1 MRMSHT
7 LKLFQFLD
15 VVLCVFSSFLY
26 LCFTLGSPRWPF
38 FKVTTTDDPNRDI
51 FHSYW
56 TSMNA
61 GILLLFSFTV
71 SIYLPTLSIY
81 CCTLSMLPIR
91 NQFIVEHIYHYGL
104 SSLSDYSTASV
115 SYQDWMYI
123 ASTICPSWNSDDTNV
138 SSLALV
144 PQLPPLCPCLFAC
157 PFFFSQGVYSVD
169 LYSNSLLSS
178 SVIYIL
184 QWMPAS
190 KFLFFTLYFLI
201 FNFHF
206 VLFISYL

>member
-15 VVLCVFSSFLY
+15 VLLCVFSSSLY

-115 SYQDWMYI
+115 SYQDRMYI
-123 ASTICPSWNSDDTNV
+123 ASTICSSWNSDDTNV

-157 PFFFSQGVYSVD
+157 PFFFPKEYILLICTQIHCFH
-169 LYSNSLLSS
+169 LLSS
-178 SVIYIL
+178 IFYNGC
-184 QWMPAS
+184 QPAS
-190 KFLFFTLYFLI
+190 FYFLHCI
-201 FNFHF
+201 F
-206 VLFISYL
+206 

>member
-15 VVLCVFSSFLY
+15 VLLCIFSSSLY
-26 LCFTLGSPRWPF
+26 LCFILGSPHWPF
-38 FKVTTTDDPNRDI
+38 FKVTTTDDPNGDI
-51 FHSYW
+51 FHRYW

-61 GILLLFSFTV
+61 GILLFSFTV

-115 SYQDWMYI
+115 SYQDRMYI
-123 ASTICPSWNSDDTNV
+123 ASTICSSWNSDDTNV

-144 PQLPPLCPCLFAC
+144 SQLPPPCPCLFAC
-157 PFFFSQGVYSVD
+157 PFFFPKSIFCWSVLKFTAFIFCH
-169 LYSNSLLSS
+169 LYST
-178 SVIYIL
+178 
-184 QWMPAS
+184 MDAS
-190 KFLFFTLYFLI
+190 QQVFIFYTVFL
-201 FNFHF
+201 NF
-206 VLFISYL
+206 